1 MRSLIFTEIRCDHG
15 DKTKERLGNR
25 VDRHTSAKSV
35 LIHHSAV
42 LYNSKEIQH
51 DTSYS
56 FIHNCIPV
64 YDLIVNKIVSER
76 IDHVSDRLTEWD
88 KQLHKNTELELNPY
102 NGRNYGS
109 KEHHQRVQ
117 SLSEIKVSTFLYIKY
132 LKLNIFIPQRDD
144 EER

>member
-56 FIHNCIPV
+56 FIHDCVPV
-64 YDLIVNKIVSER
+64 YYLVIYKIISER

-117 SLSEIKVSTFLYIKY
+117 SLSEIKVSIFLNIKY